1 MTVEN
6 CLRLAEH
13 FRSIGNNE
21 EADAYEARAKRKLER
36 VNNKRYERYKSKD
49 FDAVKTRLGVAK
61 EDVVV
66 EAPVK
71 KK

>member
-36 VNNKRYERYKSKD
+36 LGNKKYKGKE
-49 FDAVKTRLGVAK
+49 FDAAKSRLGIVKDDA
-61 EDVVV
+61 VV
-66 EAPVK
+66 EQPK

>member
-13 FRSIGNNE
+13 FRSIGNTE

-36 VNNKRYERYKSKD
+36 FGEKKYKDKQ
-49 FDAVKTRLGVAK
+49 FDAA
-61 EDVVV
+61 
-66 EAPVK
+66 K
-71 KK
+71 KKLGLVKEEPVIEQQKKK